1 MAEKKSKIP
10 IGVADSAAP
19 TTALTEEADL
29 APEELQRRIAE
40 TAYFLAAARNFVEG
54 DCVQDWLEA
63 EIMVN
68 AALVEER
75 RS

>member
-1 MAEKKSKIP
+1 MAEKKSKTP
-10 IGVADSAAP
+10 IGVADSDAP
-19 TTALTEEADL
+19 TTAVIEEGEL

-40 TAYFLAAARNFVEG
+40 TAYFLAAARNFIAG
-54 DCVQDWLEA
+54 DSVQDWLEA